1 MLIANSNGYFWEC
14 DSKGGKKRKRTK
26 KRCLLSTEMG
36 ISRGEI
42 SRGGKKRK
50 RTKNVSLLPTEMGI
64 SGGEIL
70 RGEKK
75 RKRTKKN

>member
-1 MLIANSNGYFWEC
+1 
-14 DSKGGKKRKRTK
+14 
-26 KRCLLSTEMG
+26 MG
-36 ISRGEI
+36 ISGSEILRGERKEKGPKKDAFCQQKWA
-42 SRGGKKRK
+42 SLGVKFQGGGKKRK
-50 RTKNVSLLPTEMGI
+50 RTKNVCLLPTEMGI